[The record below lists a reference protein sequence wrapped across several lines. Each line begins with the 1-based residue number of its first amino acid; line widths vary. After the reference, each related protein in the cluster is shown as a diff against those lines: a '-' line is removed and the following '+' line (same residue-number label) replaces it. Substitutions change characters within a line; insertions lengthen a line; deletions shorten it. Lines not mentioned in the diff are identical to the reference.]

1 MHMRLLSIKRISDI
15 TLGTQANLLEC
26 SHLNSFITE
35 MWVKACVAFFPAF
48 HHFEGAYLTLI
59 LAINAHRCRWLFF
72 GFFPFIITFRFATED
87 IFKAFIASKPAC

>member
-1 MHMRLLSIKRISDI
+1 MNSVIIK
-15 TLGTQANLLEC
+15 
-26 SHLNSFITE
+26 
-35 MWVKACVAFFPAF
+35 MWVKACVAFFPAL